1 MDITRIVRVGYGYY
15 PNPTYKKKTPNLI
28 KLIRFTSTKQNL
40 YLTLTSIQQ
49 VHVPNYNLHKSKK

>member
-1 MDITRIVRVGYGYY
+1 MDITQIVRVGYGYY
-15 PNPTYKKKTPNLI
+15 SNPTRKKKKKTLNLI

-49 VHVPNYNLHKSKK
+49 VHAQL

>member
-1 MDITRIVRVGYGYY
+1 MNITRIVLVGYGYY
-15 PNPTYKKKTPNLI
+15 PNLTRKKKKKKTLNLI

-49 VHVPNYNLHKSKK
+49 VHAQL